1 MNLLAFEF
9 STDRRSVALL
19 SSGTVLAEAVH
30 EGSRHTPV
38 FELVSRVLAEAGVE
52 RGTVDHLAVGLGP
65 GSYTGVRIA
74 ISAVQ
79 GWRLGRECRVAGIN
93 SFDALARQI
102 TTPGTTWL
110 AVDAQRDE
118 FAVVPAAG
126 GSRIGPIELVSR
138 AELQRRVDAGQ
149 PVVGPEVVRR
159 LGSGRSLSPS
169 AADIGRIAFQAG
181 EWIEAEQ
188 LAPLYLRE
196 AAFVRSGP
204 VRSIPRMEV

>member
-1 MNLLAFEF
+1 MILLAFEF

-19 SSGTVLAEAVH
+19 RSGTVVAEAIH

-38 FELVSRVLAEAGVE
+38 FELVSRVLAGAGVE
-52 RGTVDHLAVGLGP
+52 RADVDHLAVGLGP

-79 GWRLGRECRVAGIN
+79 GWSLARECRVAGIN

-102 TTPGTTWL
+102 TNPGTTWL

-118 FAVVPAAG
+118 FAVAPAAAG
-126 GSRIGPIELVSR
+126 RRIGPIELVPR
-138 AELQRRVDAGQ
+138 AELQRRLDAGN
-149 PVVGPEVVRR
+149 PVAGPEVVER
-159 LGSGRSLSPS
+159 LGSGTLLTPLAS
-169 AADIGRIAFQAG
+169 DIGRIAVEHA
-181 EWIEAEQ
+181 EWIEPET
-188 LAPLYLRE
+188 LVPVYLRE

-204 VRSIPRMEV
+204 VRLVPGLDT